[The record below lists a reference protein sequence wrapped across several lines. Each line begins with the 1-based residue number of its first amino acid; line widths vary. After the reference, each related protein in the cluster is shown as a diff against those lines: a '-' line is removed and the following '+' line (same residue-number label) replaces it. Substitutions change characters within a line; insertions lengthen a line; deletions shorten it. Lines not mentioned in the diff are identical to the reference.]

1 MLGVTRTWKYDL
13 PTGAGQGWGAQ
24 LGRQTLHSEMV
35 VTVMATEVSGGRW
48 PIRRTAKNLAAGK
61 LRAGNREAARQP
73 WAGALGSPGTM
84 VR

>member
-1 MLGVTRTWKYDL
+1 MTCPLERVR
-13 PTGAGQGWGAQ
+13 AGEHSWA
-24 LGRQTLHSEMV
+24 GRQTLHSEMV
-35 VTVMATEVSGGRW
+35 VTVMVTEVSGGRW